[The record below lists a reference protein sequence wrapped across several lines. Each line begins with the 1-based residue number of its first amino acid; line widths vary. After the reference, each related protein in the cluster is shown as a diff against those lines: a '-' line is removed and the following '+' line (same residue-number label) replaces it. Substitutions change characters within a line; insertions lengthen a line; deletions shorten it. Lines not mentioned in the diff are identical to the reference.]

1 MTRPRYICPKCDSTN
16 LNVTVITTA
25 KLIQHEDSGE
35 FETEVDGDHEWD
47 EKSSMFCDSCAY
59 TDNAEEF
66 CTTQPKAIEHLN
78 TLDLPYALWW
88 FIENIDADHKDRNDI
103 FFYLRER
110 IRTELK

>member
-1 MTRPRYICPKCDSTN
+1 MTRPRYICPKCSSIN
-16 LNVTVITTA
+16 LDVTIITTA
-25 KLIQHEDSGE
+25 KLIQHENSDE

-47 EKSSMFCDSCAY
+47 AKSSMCCDRCGY

-66 CTTQPKAIEHLN
+66 YTTQLKAIEHLN
-78 TLDLPYALWW
+78 TLDLANALWW

-110 IRTELK
+110 VRMELK